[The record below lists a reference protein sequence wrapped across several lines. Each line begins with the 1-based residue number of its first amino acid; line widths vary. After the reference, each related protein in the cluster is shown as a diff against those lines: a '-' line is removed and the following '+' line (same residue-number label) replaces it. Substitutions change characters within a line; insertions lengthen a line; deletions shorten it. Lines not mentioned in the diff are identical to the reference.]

1 MNKNIWAIANKVT
14 EDVKDLLMNETAK
27 LGLRIDGTVRFDR
40 ELYASCLKREPL
52 KSEIAISDLEY
63 IIGKIW
69 KKRLDD

>member
-1 MNKNIWAIANKVT
+1 MNKNICAIANKVT

-52 KSEIAISDLEY
+52 K
-63 IIGKIW
+63 
-69 KKRLDD
+69 